1 MIKQFSRFEV
11 AALKRTL
18 KNISPLLR
26 RRATL
31 EKQANAILAELKEVD
46 DKIDAYKQMM
56 DPIIGGID
64 PEIIIANEG
73 KVEIADKPEI
83 PEAEVSMEPQ
93 PEMERVQ
100 EAPFLG

>member
-1 MIKQFSRFEV
+1 
-11 AALKRTL
+11 
-18 KNISPLLR
+18 
-26 RRATL
+26 
-31 EKQANAILAELKEVD
+31 
-46 DKIDAYKQMM
+46 MM
-56 DPIIGGID
+56 DPITGGID

-93 PEMERVQ
+93 PEMEPVQ